1 MPSNT
6 IKGDVGRMF
15 GKSVE
20 VFLTGNYQRLRGQIY
35 GNFSGCARGRSGLEA
50 GNLPKE
56 DFFFAEEDTMLD
68 YQ

>member
-1 MPSNT
+1 MPRNA
-6 IKGDVGRMF
+6 IKGDAGRFF
-15 GKSVE
+15 GKSAE

-56 DFFFAEEDTMLD
+56 DFFFAEEDAMID